1 MFGRSAWKFNA
12 QRNQYYLH
20 QFYEE
25 QPDLNLRNPKVLAEL
40 TEALKFWLEL
50 GVDGFRVDA
59 VGHFFEDES
68 LADESPSNDGG
79 SGYQSLMHDKTYD
92 LDEVIDVLK
101 IFRQVLDDATAA
113 DEANPK

>member
-1 MFGRSAWKFNA
+1 M
-12 QRNQYYLH
+12 H